1 MKDEDITVL
10 LGRWSHGDS
19 EALRRVLP
27 LVYDEMLATAR
38 GYMNRERP
46 NHTLQATGLV
56 HETFLRL
63 SGTTPSSWKD
73 RKHFFGVAARLMR
86 QVLVDYARQ
95 RHAEKRGGGEVIQAL
110 RSNMAA
116 LERGKNTDYLLLD
129 LCLKKLEA
137 VDARKAEIVEL
148 RFFGGLTLDE
158 IAQVFDLSI
167 STVKLELTLA
177 KLWMYREL
185 ESEAAGDHSA
195 AGKN

>member
-1 MKDEDITVL
+1 MTSDDITVL
-10 LGRWSHGDS
+10 LGRWSQGDG

-27 LVYDEMLATAR
+27 FVYEEMRATAR
-38 GYMNRERP
+38 AYMNHERS

-63 SGTTPSSWKD
+63 SETPPSSWKD

-95 RHAEKRGGGEVIQAL
+95 HRAEKRGGGNVIQAL
-110 RSNMAA
+110 RENMTA
-116 LERGKNTDYLLLD
+116 LDRGINTDYLLLD

-137 VDARKAEIVEL
+137 VDPRKAEIVEL
-148 RFFGGLTLDE
+148 RFFGGLSLEE
-158 IAQVFDLSI
+158 IAQNHDLAI
-167 STVKLELTLA
+167 STVKRELTLA

-185 ESEAAGDHSA
+185 ETEAAGDHSA